1 MWVKVIFAYT
11 KTAGHVLIII
21 ISLIVKVFLNHI
33 ILSLETIL
41 STYTHT
47 HACTH
52 ARTHA
57 RTQAP
62 THTSILTIQS
72 SKHLGDSEQIKTFSM
87 GQTNKTTDKTDR
99 NIYVFLQVLLCIRT
113 GPWNNAGC
121 VTCGLFVGEAVIYF
135 SSVGRMPLTVAFYQE
150 FPLT

>member
-11 KTAGHVLIII
+11 KTAGHILIII
-21 ISLIVKVFLNHI
+21 ISLIVKVFLNLVPRDYSKH
-33 ILSLETIL
+33 L
-41 STYTHT
+41 H
-47 HACTH
+47 TH

-57 RTQAP
+57 RTHAHTQAP

-72 SKHLGDSEQIKTFSM
+72 SKHLGDLEQIKTFSM